1 MLRTSARRAAI
12 TSGGEGVALT
22 SAEALAAA
30 ATEVDRYCS
39 DPPADVRLAAI
50 ARLANWI
57 ERAPSSGIASVTHS
71 DQTAAWKS
79 DISASGIVVSGAA
92 GLLASWRRPRGRVIA

>member
-22 SAEALAAA
+22 AAEALAAA
-30 ATEVDRYCS
+30 TALVDDYCA
-39 DPPADVRLAAI
+39 DPPADVRTAAI
-50 ARLANWI
+50 ARLSNWI
-57 ERAPSSGIASVTHS
+57 QRAPSDGIASVTHS

-79 DISASGIVVSGAA
+79 DMSASGMMLSGAA
-92 GLLASWRRPRGRVIA
+92 GMVASWRRPRGRVIA